1 MPHLARILAA
11 LVLGSLMVINCS
23 HAANDSP
30 TITVGT
36 QEIGLSAGYLFAH
49 RLVEGKSKT
58 EQSGPVFM
66 PSWMITL
73 TDPIGDSWYRGQIS
87 LGGEMVYIQFHEPVL
102 SHGVGFTPKIKYS
115 FVALDRIRPYVEFAG
130 GPFWTDLAGNIP
142 EQHSQFNFILTAGL
156 GVSYFLSER
165 TAINAGYRFQHISNA
180 HTSSPNVGLNESLP
194 FAGFSFYF

>member
-58 EQSGPVFM
+58 EQSGPAFM